1 MRHSGSWISPALR
14 NAASH
19 PLAHPARIGIFEVAI
34 ARERPQR
41 EEFGVAVIT
50 QIEHAREA
58 RRRVAR
64 LVPEAV
70 VALCARQIVD
80 PALDRGMV
88 DLPCRHEAE
97 QRPGRLRRR
106 ARRSLVAAVIELVAR
121 AILAPAAVGI
131 LDLDEPSHG
140 LADFA

>member
-14 NAASH
+14 NDASH
-19 PLAHPARIGIFEVAI
+19 PVPHRARIGIFEVAV

-41 EEFGVAVIT
+41 EEFGVAMIT
-50 QIEHAREA
+50 QVEHAREA
-58 RRRVAR
+58 RGRVVR

-70 VALCARQIVD
+70 VALRACQIVD

-88 DLPCRHEAE
+88 DLPCYHEAE
-97 QRPGRLRRR
+97 QRPGRLRCR
-106 ARRSLVAAVIELVAR
+106 ARRSLVAAVIELIAR

-131 LDLDEPSHG
+131 LDLDEPRHG
-140 LADFA
+140 LADLA